1 MECKNFIV
9 LSFFEVKLI
18 LLLLLRYCMG
28 GMLVLD
34 VIKVLRKDINRVD
47 IWSVALTAFSLNIH
61 ARWKINVVC
70 LLKQHRIYTKRDSL
84 LARQSYWFLELH
96 SKPTRLL
103 LHYRSSLV
111 SLYRFLSLSL
121 SKTLTQ
127 ILAPT
132 SLWVRFQIS
141 LFVLLWLLCIQICVF
156 FSFYSLRNFSK
167 QSFTDLWVFVSSDL
181 NYLNF
186 YLNLSISFANFYFP
200 VFCLFV
206 CLSFRGFDE
215 KI

>member
-1 MECKNFIV
+1 MECKNFITL

-28 GMLVLD
+28 GMLALD

-47 IWSVALTAFSLNIH
+47 IWSGALTALSLNIH

-111 SLYRFLSLSL
+111 SLYQFLSLSLSLSL

-141 LFVLLWLLCIQICVF
+141 LFVLLWLLCI
-156 FSFYSLRNFSK
+156 
-167 QSFTDLWVFVSSDL
+167 
-181 NYLNF
+181 
-186 YLNLSISFANFYFP
+186 
-200 VFCLFV
+200 
-206 CLSFRGFDE
+206 
-215 KI
+215 